1 VTETVQL
8 DASALLQRLG
18 GRRGVLDGALP
29 PLVFL
34 AVHAGAGFWSHGQTA
49 LRAAV
54 LASVVAALALVVLRL
69 RQREPLKA
77 VLRGLAGLGVAVA
90 FALWTG
96 EARDYFLPGI
106 WVDGAYAAGLASS
119 VMVGRPMVGIAYAAL
134 HRMGRTWRHQPALR
148 RVLTLATWGWALVYA
163 TRAGVQ
169 AYLYAA
175 DRPELLGLGKLLLGW
190 PLTVVAVVLTLGAAR
205 RARTGHCPTVEPPAR

>member
-8 DASALLQRLG
+8 DAAALLQRLG
-18 GRRGVLDGALP
+18 GRRGVMDGALP

-34 AVHAGAGFWSHGQTA
+34 AVHAGAGFWSREPTTLHV
-49 LRAAV
+49 AV
-54 LASVVAALALVVLRL
+54 LASVAVALALVALRL
-69 RQREPLKA
+69 RQHQPLKA
-77 VLRGLAGLGVAVA
+77 VLRGLTGLGVAVA

-106 WVDGAYAAGLASS
+106 WVDAAYAVGLGGSAAI
-119 VMVGRPMVGIAYAAL
+119 GRPLVGLAYAAL
-134 HRMGRTWRHQPALR
+134 HRMGRSWRHQPALR

-175 DRPELLGLGKLLLGW
+175 DQPELLGLGKLLLGW
-190 PLTVVAVVLTLGAAR
+190 PLTVAAVVLTLGAAR
-205 RARTGHCPTVEPPAR
+205 RARAGHCPTVEPRAR

>member
-18 GRRGVLDGALP
+18 GRRGVVDGALP

-34 AVHAGAGFWSHGQTA
+34 AVHAGAGFWSRERTTLHV
-49 LRAAV
+49 AV
-54 LASVVAALALVVLRL
+54 LASVAVALALVVVRL
-69 RQREPLKA
+69 RQNQPLKA

-106 WVDGAYAAGLASS
+106 WVDGAYAVGLAGSAA
-119 VMVGRPMVGIAYAAL
+119 VGRPLVGLVYAAL
-134 HRMGRTWRHQPALR
+134 HRTGPTWRHQPALR

-175 DRPELLGLGKLLLGW
+175 DQPELLGLGKLLLGW
-190 PLTVVAVVLTLGAAR
+190 PLTVAAVVLTLGAAK
-205 RARTGHCPTVEPPAR
+205 RARAGHCPTAGPRAR